1 MKALNL
7 VASLFVLLIFGML
20 MYEAVVLILDSSWSE
35 LSYNSKWQ
43 VLMTALLATTV
54 VISVSKDDKN

>member
-1 MKALNL
+1 
-7 VASLFVLLIFGML
+7 ML